1 MVHQSNTMSSTQDAL
16 ECPAN
21 QESCDVITE
30 LLGLREQVSELSEL
44 VHTDTLTG
52 LSNFR
57 YFMLALEQE
66 MERTR
71 RTGQDTGLIMIDL
84 DFFKK
89 VNDHWG
95 HDAGNKALILA
106 AQQIRA
112 AVRKMDAPC
121 RYGGEEFAV
130 ILPATNANYTLQ
142 VAERIRSMIE
152 ATPLVI
158 EEQEIQLTASF
169 GIDVY
174 SASVLGGVE
183 DMIKRADGYLYQAK
197 EEGRNRVCYAPV
209 ETKEDISSVSQDEKN
224 ALFGLFRGSSDLEQI
239 ND

>member
-1 MVHQSNTMSSTQDAL
+1 MAHQSNTLSNTQDTL
-16 ECPAN
+16 ECPSN
-21 QESCDVITE
+21 QESCEIITE
-30 LLGLREQVSELSEL
+30 LLGLRDQVSELSEL

-52 LSNFR
+52 LFNFR
-57 YFMLALEQE
+57 YFIGALEQE

-71 RTGQDTGLIMIDL
+71 RTGQDTGLIMVDL
-84 DFFKK
+84 DYFKK
-89 VNDHWG
+89 VNDQWG

-106 AQQIRA
+106 AQQIRT

-130 ILPATNANYTLQ
+130 ILPATNANHTLQ

-152 ATPLVI
+152 DAPLVVDQ
-158 EEQEIQLTASF
+158 QEVQLTASF

-174 SASVLGGVE
+174 SASVQGGAE

-197 EEGRNRVCYAPV
+197 QEGRNRVCYAPV
-209 ETKEDISSVSQDEKN
+209 KAKEDISSVSQDEKD
-224 ALFGLFRGSSDLEQI
+224 ALFGLFRGSSDLEQT
-239 ND
+239 NS

>member
-1 MVHQSNTMSSTQDAL
+1 MAHQSNTLPNTQNTL
-16 ECPAN
+16 ECPSN
-21 QESCDVITE
+21 QESCEIITE

-52 LSNFR
+52 LFNFR
-57 YFMLALEQE
+57 YFIHALEQE

-84 DFFKK
+84 DYFKK
-89 VNDHWG
+89 VNDQWG

-121 RYGGEEFAV
+121 RYGGEEFAI
-130 ILPATNANYTLQ
+130 ILPATNAHYTLQ

-152 ATPLVI
+152 AAPLVV
-158 EEQEIQLTASF
+158 EQQEVQLTASF

-174 SASVLGGVE
+174 SASVPSGVE

-197 EEGRNRVCYAPV
+197 QEGRNRVCYAPV
-209 ETKEDISSVSQDEKN
+209 KAKEDISSVSQDEKD
-224 ALFGLFRGSSDLEQI
+224 ALFGLFRGSSDLEQT

>member
-1 MVHQSNTMSSTQDAL
+1 MAHQSNTLSNTQDTL
-16 ECPAN
+16 ECPSN
-21 QESCDVITE
+21 QESCEIITE
-30 LLGLREQVSELSEL
+30 LRGLREQVSELSGL

-89 VNDHWG
+89 VNDDWG
-95 HDAGNKALILA
+95 HDTGNKALILA

-121 RYGGEEFAV
+121 RYG
-130 ILPATNANYTLQ
+130 
-142 VAERIRSMIE
+142 
-152 ATPLVI
+152 
-158 EEQEIQLTASF
+158 
-169 GIDVY
+169 
-174 SASVLGGVE
+174 
-183 DMIKRADGYLYQAK
+183 AD
-197 EEGRNRVCYAPV
+197 
-209 ETKEDISSVSQDEKN
+209 
-224 ALFGLFRGSSDLEQI
+224 
-239 ND
+239 